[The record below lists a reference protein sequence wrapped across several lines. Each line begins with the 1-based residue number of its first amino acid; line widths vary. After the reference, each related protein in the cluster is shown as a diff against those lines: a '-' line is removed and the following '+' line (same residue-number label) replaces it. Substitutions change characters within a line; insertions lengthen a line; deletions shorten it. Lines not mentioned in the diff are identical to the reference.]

1 MPKKCIMG
9 IRVNKL
15 LTELNIGLQTRDDML
30 KALGYN
36 EEILSVNTKIPDSV
50 AEVVIALGE
59 SDLDFLAIIE
69 KTAKKE
75 TLENQINSAFPLKVV
90 GRIDLDQYNNTRR
103 VKGEQGNNSVSY
115 PSTNNRHREP

>member
-15 LTELNIGLQTRDDML
+15 LTELNIGLQTLDDML

-75 TLENQINSAFPLKVV
+75 TLENQINSAFPLKDV
-90 GRIDLDQYNNTRR
+90 GRIDLDQYNSKRPK
-103 VKGEQGNNSVSY
+103 V
-115 PSTNNRHREP
+115 